1 MTMSQAGTQS
11 NPLRVAIIGSGPS
24 GFYAADFLQK
34 QKDLVVAIDMY
45 DRLPT
50 PFGLVRGG
58 VAPDHQKIKTVIK
71 AYEKT
76 AQHPSFRFFGN
87 VTFGRD
93 VTREELEAHYHA
105 ILYSVGSETDRRM
118 GIPGEDLSGSHP
130 ATKFVGW
137 YNAHPDYR
145 EEKFDLTQENVAVV
159 GIGNVAMDVIR
170 ILARSKSELMET
182 DIADYALD
190 ALINSSVKNIYV
202 LARRGPAQAAYTNP
216 EIRELGEMEIADV
229 TCLPEEVEL
238 DPYSKAAME
247 ANPDRTVDTNVQ
259 IVQEYAKRA
268 PTGKKVRIHFRF
280 LVSPVEVIGK
290 DRVEAVKIV
299 KNKLVQSDDGS
310 IRPKATDQF
319 ETIPVGLIFR
329 SVGYMGQALP
339 GLPFDNRNGVF
350 PNDKGRII
358 DPETKAP
365 VTGNYCAGW
374 IKRGPSGVIGT
385 NKPDAQESAQ
395 LILEDMAASKL
406 LTPKN
411 AAPEAVDA
419 LLKAK
424 GIRYVS
430 YAEWQ
435 KLDKL
440 ELERGAAVGRP
451 RNKFSRV
458 EEMLAALG

>member
-1 MTMSQAGTQS
+1 MSQAGTQS

-34 QKDLVVAIDMY
+34 QKDLVVAVDMY

-87 VTFGRD
+87 VTYGRD
-93 VTREELEAHYHA
+93 ITRAELEARYHA
-105 ILYSVGSETDRRM
+105 ILYCVGSETDRRM
-118 GIPGEDLSGSHP
+118 GIPGEDLIGSHP

-145 EEKFDLTQENVAVV
+145 EEQFDLSQENVAVV

-170 ILARSKSELMET
+170 ILARTKNELMST
-182 DIADYALD
+182 DIADFALD
-190 ALINSSVKNIYV
+190 ALAKSGVKNIYV

-216 EIRELGEMEIADV
+216 EIRELGEMEDADV
-229 TCLPEEVEL
+229 TCLPDEVEL
-238 DPYSKAAME
+238 DEYSKEAMA

-259 IVQEYAKRA
+259 IVQEYAKRE
-268 PTGKKVRIHFRF
+268 PSGKKVKIHFRF
-280 LVSPVEVIGK
+280 LVSPVELIGK
-290 DRVEAVKIV
+290 ERVEAVKIV
-299 KNKLVQSDDGS
+299 KNKLVKSDDGS
-310 IRPKATDQF
+310 VRPKATDQF
-319 ETIPVGLIFR
+319 ETIPVGLVFR
-329 SVGYMGQALP
+329 SVGYMGYALP
-339 GLPFDNRNGVF
+339 GLPFDNKNGVF
-350 PNDKGRII
+350 PNDHGRIF

-395 LILEDMAASKL
+395 LILDDLAAGKL
-406 LTPKN
+406 LQPTEP
-411 AAPEAVDA
+411 APESVDA
-419 LLKAK
+419 LLKSK
-424 GIRYVS
+424 GVRYVS

-440 ELERGAAVGRP
+440 ELERGTAVGRP
-451 RNKFSRV
+451 RNKFARV
-458 EEMLAALG
+458 EEMIAALK

>member
-1 MTMSQAGTQS
+1 MSQVGTPS

-34 QKDLVVAIDMY
+34 TKDLSVAIDMY

-71 AYEKT
+71 AYEKV

-87 VTFGRD
+87 VAYGTDLSRLD
-93 VTREELEAHYHA
+93 LESHYHGV
-105 ILYSVGSETDRRM
+105 IYSVGSETDRRM
-118 GIPGEDLSGSHP
+118 GVPGEDLTGSHP

-145 EEKFDLTQENVAVV
+145 EEQFDLTQENVAVV

-170 ILARSKSELMET
+170 ILARSQSELMST
-182 DIADYALD
+182 DIADYAME
-190 ALINSSVKNIYV
+190 ALAKSKVKNIYV

-216 EIRELGEMEIADV
+216 EIKELGEMEEADV
-229 TCLPEEVEL
+229 TCPADEAEL
-238 DPYSKAAME
+238 DEYSRE
-247 ANPDRTVDTNVQ
+247 WLTANPDRTVETNVE
-259 IVQEYAKRA
+259 VMQEYAKRT
-268 PTGKKVRIHFRF
+268 PTGKRCRIHFRF
-280 LVSPVEVIGK
+280 LVSPVELIGNGK
-290 DRVEAVKIV
+290 VEAVKIV
-299 KNKLVQSDDGS
+299 KNKLVKSDDGS
-310 IRPKATDQF
+310 MRPKATDQF
-319 ETIPVGLIFR
+319 ETIPVGLVFR
-329 SVGYMGQALP
+329 SVGYMGLPLP
-339 GLPFDNRNGVF
+339 GLPFDQKAGTF
-350 PNDKGRII
+350 PHEKGRIL
-358 DPETKAP
+358 DPETKQP
-365 VTGNYCAGW
+365 LPGHYCAGW

-395 LILEDMAASKL
+395 CLLDDLAAGTL
-406 LTPKN
+406 LSPGS
-411 AAPEAVDA
+411 AAPAAVETM
-419 LLKAK
+419 LQAK
-424 GIRYVS
+424 GVRYVS

-435 KLDKL
+435 RLDQL

-458 EEMLAALG
+458 DEMLKALGK